1 MQTIMTHIVRLAPGR
16 KPACPRTRKRRQVP
30 RGDPGRTPLPPQT
43 GRTNDRSAWPWLPA
57 TIVEQCRPD
66 YPCCFRDSLK
76 IRPRTTLGGAATPTS
91 TTATRQPWPGSCCGS
106 APAPPS
112 TPASP
117 TGREDDVPLGV
128 GNGRWSWIAAT
139 PMGGGTRRA
148 ARARADTRRAR
159 SDRERPD
166 FANGPTASAMNVLW
180 PPPGVTRFRHHGG
193 RVGAGRPGTW
203 RWPVTSSG
211 LKSSSYAALAAWLA
225 RITMVTKSAPATEG
239 GSRFGKEPRQRG
251 QGATARPA
259 RRRRAIMLS
268 GVVALALATGACT
281 ASGSPGGHAVRPAR
295 ASTVAPPQHRGSGSH
310 SVQLVVEASGDLL
323 IHSAIFERA
332 LVLGGGRYYDFAP
345 MFTQIKPYIRGA
357 DLALCHV
364 ETPMTPAPP
373 AGYPTFNT
381 PPALA
386 TAIAQTGWR
395 ACSTAA
401 THSLDQGQ
409 TGVDDTIRALDRAGV
424 AHTGTFSSAAAQK
437 TPLIITVKGVR
448 VAFLAY
454 TELTNGIP
462 SPHPWSVNRASAA
475 QILSDAH
482 RARADGAQ
490 VVIVNIHWG
499 DQYVAQPSGFQ
510 LALAST
516 LTRSP
521 DITAVVGQHVHIVQP
536 IRILQRQA
544 CRLRRRQPDLQ
555 PDQRLLPGRL
565 PGRDDRAA
573 HDHRGQP
580 RSARHLRPLRAD
592 LGAASG
598 LRGTPSR
605 YRMAHRSRRRRG
617 PARILRAHGRDSRA
631 RSPHP
636 ADPRPPVI

>member
-1 MQTIMTHIVRLAPGR
+1 
-16 KPACPRTRKRRQVP
+16 
-30 RGDPGRTPLPPQT
+30 
-43 GRTNDRSAWPWLPA
+43 
-57 TIVEQCRPD
+57 
-66 YPCCFRDSLK
+66 
-76 IRPRTTLGGAATPTS
+76 
-91 TTATRQPWPGSCCGS
+91 
-106 APAPPS
+106 
-112 TPASP
+112 
-117 TGREDDVPLGV
+117 
-128 GNGRWSWIAAT
+128 
-139 PMGGGTRRA
+139 
-148 ARARADTRRAR
+148 
-159 SDRERPD
+159 
-166 FANGPTASAMNVLW
+166 
-180 PPPGVTRFRHHGG
+180 
-193 RVGAGRPGTW
+193 
-203 RWPVTSSG
+203 
-211 LKSSSYAALAAWLA
+211 
-225 RITMVTKSAPATEG
+225 
-239 GSRFGKEPRQRG
+239 
-251 QGATARPA
+251 
-259 RRRRAIMLS
+259 MLS

-373 AGYPTFNT
+373 TGYPTFNT

-424 AHTGTFSSAAAQK
+424 AHTGTFSSAAAQR

-536 IRILQRQA
+536 IRILHGKLVVFGEGNLISNQTSACCPAASQDGMIVLLTITVDSRGARVTFVHYVPIWVRHPDFVVLPAGTAWRTDPADAAALRASYERTVAIAGRGPRIQPIPAHLLFRGRQT
-544 CRLRRRQPDLQ
+544 
-555 PDQRLLPGRL
+555 
-565 PGRDDRAA
+565 AA
-573 HDHRGQP
+573 AQRGQMLEDRNHLP
-580 RSARHLRPLRAD
+580 TAPAKPVCPAARDSCPRRSAWRRPGTGHTRPAAD
-592 LGAASG
+592 VAPGEIEAVAAVRSAGRRVRFAQRPGGQGRPVVAACVISSESGGARSTPSG
-598 LRGTPSR
+598 LSR
-605 YRMAHRSRRRRG
+605 
-617 PARILRAHGRDSRA
+617 
-631 RSPHP
+631 
-636 ADPRPPVI
+636 